1 MLKCDTVLDPAR
13 RHLAT
18 EKLVLLLFESVD
30 LQDTIYIQEFFAS
43 VNYYTI
49 NFVPNTDTAI

>member
-1 MLKCDTVLDPAR
+1 MLKCDTGLDPAR

-30 LQDTIYIQEFFAS
+30 LRDTIYIQEFFAS
-43 VNYYTI
+43 VKYTL
-49 NFVPNTDTAI
+49 NFVPNTDTAT